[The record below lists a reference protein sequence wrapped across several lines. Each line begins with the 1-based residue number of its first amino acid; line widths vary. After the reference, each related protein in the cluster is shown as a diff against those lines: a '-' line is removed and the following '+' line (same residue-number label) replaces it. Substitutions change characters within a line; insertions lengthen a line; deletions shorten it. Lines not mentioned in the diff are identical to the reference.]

1 MVRTGSFLHPGCEF
15 ELCRRE
21 LPHDVSGH
29 PTRIWVHALGPI
41 CIPGER
47 VYPWAAPPLG
57 D

>member
-15 ELCRRE
+15 ELCRKE

-29 PTRIWVHALGPI
+29 PTRIWVHALGSI

-47 VYPWAAPPLG
+47 VYPWVAPPLG